1 MLLLLPLCTRPPLRQ
16 AISASEFIR
25 VMSFE
30 RAGKIVATRAGNER
44 SGTFSLIVGTSGQNW
59 SSAFHVQARVVVVV
73 VVIVAE
79 VGIDTC
85 SVLAGVEFSLCSKYE

>member
-73 VVIVAE
+73 IVAE

-85 SVLAGVEFSLCSKYE
+85 SVLAGVEFSLCVRSTSD

>member
-73 VVIVAE
+73 IVAE